1 MRTDAPESHA
11 EHAEAL
17 SARVADSGGTDRE
30 LRLAVL
36 QRGAGGAVVPEPYD
50 DLVRQIARDS
60 ARVTDAQVDAV
71 LRAAGSEKSA
81 FELILSAAIGTGLRR
96 WDAAEAAIEGAA
108 DASA

>member
-17 SARVADSGGTDRE
+17 FARIADTGDTDRE

-36 QRGAGGAVVPEPYD
+36 ERAAGGAAVPEPYD

-60 ARVTDAQVDAV
+60 ARVTDAQVSAV
-71 LRAAGSEKSA
+71 LWAAGSEKNA
-81 FELILSAAIGTGLRR
+81 FELILTAAIGTGLHR
-96 WDAAEAAIEGAA
+96 WDAAEAAIEEAA
-108 DASA
+108 NASA